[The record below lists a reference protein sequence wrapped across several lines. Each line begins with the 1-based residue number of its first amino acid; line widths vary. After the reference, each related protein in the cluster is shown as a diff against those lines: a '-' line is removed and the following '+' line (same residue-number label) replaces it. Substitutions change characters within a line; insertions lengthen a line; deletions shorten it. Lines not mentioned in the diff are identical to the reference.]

1 MTITAGNFLLI
12 GSILLFISIVVS
24 KAGYRFGVPT
34 LLIFLLVGMLFGSDG
49 LGLQFN
55 NASSA
60 QFIGMLALSII
71 LFTGG
76 LDTRFGDIR
85 PVLAQGI
92 VLSTL
97 GVVFTTLFAGLFIYW
112 ISGFGWISITLPLT
126 TSLLLAA
133 TMSSTD
139 SASVFNI
146 LRSQRMTLKYNLRPM
161 LEFESGSND
170 PMAYMLTI
178 VLIQIVSAGSMSA
191 GDIATTLL
199 VQFAVGGAAGYL
211 LGKVAVWTINKL
223 SLPNTALYPIVVLCF
238 VFFVFSVADLCRGNG
253 YLAVYVAGIVV
264 GNSKLSFKR
273 EIVTFLDG
281 VTWLFQII
289 LFLMLGLLVNPHEML
304 SIALAGTLIGIFMI
318 LVARPLSV
326 MLCLLPFRKMKFT
339 SRLFVSWVGLRG
351 AAPILFATYP
361 IIAEVEGAN
370 IIFNVVFFV
379 TILSLVVQG
388 TTLSAMARAL
398 GLAEPQQEAPDHFGV
413 EIPEELDTSLNAID
427 VTADMLVDGAT
438 LKDVVLPQGSLVM
451 LIRRGD
457 EYIVPNGSV
466 QLVAGDRLLLIS
478 RDKPMPK
485 IAAEGVPEKA
495 DGKQ

>member
-12 GSILLFISIVVS
+12 GSILLFVSIVVS

-97 GVVFTTLFAGLFIYW
+97 GVVFTTFFAGLFIYW

-178 VLIQIVSAGSMSA
+178 VLIQIVSAGSMSV

-199 VQFAVGGAAGYL
+199 VQFVVGGAAGYL

-304 SIALAGTLIGIFMI
+304 SIALAGTLIGVFMI

-326 MLCLLPFRKMKFT
+326 MLCLLPFRKMKFS

-388 TTLSAMARAL
+388 TTLSAMAMAL

-413 EIPEELDTSLNAID
+413 EIPEELDTTLNAID

-438 LKDVVLPQGSLVM
+438 LKDVVLPHGSLVM

-466 QLVAGDRLLLIS
+466 RLVAGDRLLLIS

-485 IAAEGVPEKA
+485 IAAEGVSEKA
-495 DGKQ
+495 DGK

>member
-12 GSILLFISIVVS
+12 GSILLFVSIVVS

-97 GVVFTTLFAGLFIYW
+97 GVVFTTFFAGLFIYW

-178 VLIQIVSAGSMSA
+178 VLIQIVSAGSMSV

-199 VQFAVGGAAGYL
+199 VQFVVGGAAGYL

-304 SIALAGTLIGIFMI
+304 SIALAGTLIGVFMI

-326 MLCLLPFRKMKFT
+326 MLCLLPFRKMKFS

-361 IIAEVEGAN
+361 IIAGVEGAN

-388 TTLSAMARAL
+388 TTLSAMAMAL

-413 EIPEELDTSLNAID
+413 EIPEELDTTLNAID

-438 LKDVVLPQGSLVM
+438 LKDVVLPHGSLVM

-466 QLVAGDRLLLIS
+466 RLVAGDRLLLIS

-485 IAAEGVPEKA
+485 IAAEGVSEKA
-495 DGKQ
+495 DGK

>member
-1 MTITAGNFLLI
+1 MVITAGNILLV
-12 GSILLFISIVVS
+12 GSIIFFVSIVMS

-34 LLIFLLVGMLFGSDG
+34 LLVFLLVGMLFGSDG
-49 LGLQFN
+49 LGVQFN

-76 LDTRFGDIR
+76 LDTRFSDVR

-112 ISGFGWISITLPLT
+112 ISGFGWINITLPLT

-146 LRSQRMTLKYNLRPM
+146 LRSQRMTLKHNLRPM

-178 VLIQIVSAGSMSA
+178 VLIQVVTAGGMSA
-191 GDIATTLL
+191 GDVATTLL
-199 VQFAVGGAAGYL
+199 VQFAVGGAAGHL

-223 SLPNTALYPIVVLCF
+223 SLPNTSLYPIVVLCF
-238 VFFVFSVADLCRGNG
+238 VFFIFSITDMCRGNG

-281 VTWLFQII
+281 VTWSFPD
-289 LFLMLGLLVNPHEML
+289 N
-304 SIALAGTLIGIFMI
+304 
-318 LVARPLSV
+318 
-326 MLCLLPFRKMKFT
+326 
-339 SRLFVSWVGLRG
+339 FVLDVGL
-351 AAPILFATYP
+351 
-361 IIAEVEGAN
+361 V
-370 IIFNVVFFV
+370 
-379 TILSLVVQG
+379 
-388 TTLSAMARAL
+388 
-398 GLAEPQQEAPDHFGV
+398 
-413 EIPEELDTSLNAID
+413 
-427 VTADMLVDGAT
+427 
-438 LKDVVLPQGSLVM
+438 
-451 LIRRGD
+451 
-457 EYIVPNGSV
+457 
-466 QLVAGDRLLLIS
+466 
-478 RDKPMPK
+478 
-485 IAAEGVPEKA
+485 
-495 DGKQ
+495 GKSP

>member
-304 SIALAGTLIGIFMI
+304 SIALAGTLIGVFMI

-379 TILSLVVQG
+379 TILSLIVQG
-388 TTLSAMARAL
+388 TTLSAMAKAL
-398 GLAEPQQEAPDHFGV
+398 RLAEPQQEAPDHFGV

-427 VTADMLVDGAT
+427 VTADMLVDGAA
-438 LKDVVLPQGSLVM
+438 LKDVALPHGSLVM

-485 IAAEGVPEKA
+485 ITAKEAAYSIRE
-495 DGKQ
+495 

>member
-12 GSILLFISIVVS
+12 GSILLFVSIVVS

-97 GVVFTTLFAGLFIYW
+97 GVVFTTFFAGLFIYW

-178 VLIQIVSAGSMSA
+178 VLIQIVSAGSMSV

-199 VQFAVGGAAGYL
+199 VQFVVGGAAGYL

-304 SIALAGTLIGIFMI
+304 SIALAGTLIGVFMI

-326 MLCLLPFRKMKFT
+326 MLCLLPFRKMKFS

-379 TILSLVVQG
+379 TILSLIVQG
-388 TTLSAMARAL
+388 TTLSAMAKAL
-398 GLAEPQQEAPDHFGV
+398 RLAEPQQEAPDHFGV
-413 EIPEELDTSLNAID
+413 EIPEELDTTLNAID

-466 QLVAGDRLLLIS
+466 RLVAGDRLLLIS

-485 IAAEGVPEKA
+485 IAAEGVSEKA
-495 DGKQ
+495 DGK

>member
-49 LGLQFN
+49 LGLQFD

-85 PVLAQGI
+85 PVLAQGV

-97 GVVFTTLFAGLFIYW
+97 GVVFTTFFAGLFIYW
-112 ISGFGWISITLPLT
+112 ISGFGWINITLPLT

-146 LRSQRMTLKYNLRPM
+146 LRSQRMTLKHNLRPM

-191 GDIATTLL
+191 GEIATTLL
-199 VQFAVGGAAGYL
+199 VQFAVGGAAGHL

-281 VTWLFQII
+281 VTWLFQIV

-361 IIAEVEGAN
+361 IIAGVEGAN

-427 VTADMLVDGAT
+427 VTADMLVDGAA
-438 LKDVVLPQGSLVM
+438 LKDVALPHGSLVM

-478 RDKPMPK
+478 RDKPMPN
-485 IAAEGVPEKA
+485 IVAEGVSEKA